1 MKNRLSV
8 CAISI
13 AIGAVFLV
21 TGCATSNNNSVTIP
35 AANAALS
42 FAYGSPLMADQLRN
56 AGLGERFVEY
66 WQAHA
71 DKNWKRRYA
80 MEKFPRD
87 LEEKF
92 YVAYHANAWQLK
104 SVAITGVQI
113 TEKEATVDVVL
124 TVVDP
129 EKKIE
134 IPQYQRDKWV
144 VIDSVWRHVVQDPM
158 LSGTFQ

>member
-80 MEKFPRD
+80 IEKFPRD

-104 SVAITGVQI
+104 SVAITGVQ
-113 TEKEATVDVVL
+113 
-124 TVVDP
+124 
-129 EKKIE
+129 KKIE
-134 IPQYQRDKWV
+134 IPQCQRDKWV
-144 VIDSVWRHVVQDPM
+144 VIDSAWLHVVQDPM